1 MMKLTKILCYTILLS
16 APLLQAVPVAGAET
30 ETKEAKQVRQE
41 IERANKKLKERQSA
55 QKQTAKNLNNI
66 QTELKKVQR
75 ELNEV
80 VKQQQDATKK
90 IQELQLRMV
99 DLQNDIATTKAK
111 ISRLLLLN
119 YQYPN
124 QSTAALFLQQAD
136 VNEKS
141 RFLKYTTYI
150 NRFNAHLIEQLK
162 TQQNELQEQE
172 KVLEEEQK
180 RLNKLILRY
189 QTKAREL
196 GKNRSQVDI
205 INRQIGIDIKN
216 QEKHLAKLREE
227 ERSLLEKINKLSKLK
242 SKPSSTLTDEDK
254 TLKQPKTASNK
265 IYLSRPVSGSI
276 QGQYGQKREDGRPWR
291 GMFFATAPQAVKA
304 AADGTVVMVD
314 KYGSSGFMVIGIVHD
329 DGSITAYSGLSSVSV
344 AKDSRVTR
352 QQVIGQSGEYLGK
365 QGLYFERLVNGV
377 SSNPAPYFK

>member
-16 APLLQAVPVAGAET
+16 VPLLQAAPVND
-30 ETKEAKQVRQE
+30 TKAKQVRQE
-41 IERANKKLKERQSA
+41 IERANKKLKEHQSA
-55 QKQTAKNLNNI
+55 QKQTAKNLANI

-80 VKQQQDATKK
+80 VKQQQDATRK
-90 IQELQLRMV
+90 IHELQLRML

-162 TQQNELQEQE
+162 EQQNELQEQE
-172 KVLEEEQK
+172 KVLEEEQN
-180 RLNKLILRY
+180 RLNKLIMRY

-196 GKNRSQVDI
+196 GKNRSQADT
-205 INRQIGIDIKN
+205 INRQISIDIKN
-216 QEKHLAKLREE
+216 QKEYLAKLHEE

-314 KYGSSGFMVIGIVHD
+314 KYGSSGFMVVGIVHD
-329 DGSITAYSGLSSVSV
+329 DGSITAYSGLSRVNV
-344 AKDSRVTR
+344 EKDSRVTR

-365 QGLYFERLVNGV
+365 QGLYFEWLVNGV
-377 SSNPAPYFK
+377 RANPAPYFK

>member
-16 APLLQAVPVAGAET
+16 APLLQAAPVND
-30 ETKEAKQVRQE
+30 TKAKQVRQE
-41 IERANKKLKERQSA
+41 IERANKKLKEHQSA
-55 QKQTAKNLNNI
+55 QKQTAKNLANI

-80 VKQQQDATKK
+80 VKQQQDATRK
-90 IQELQLRMV
+90 IHELQLRML

-162 TQQNELQEQE
+162 EQQNELQEQE
-172 KVLEEEQK
+172 KVLEEEQN
-180 RLNKLILRY
+180 RLNKLIMRY

-196 GKNRSQVDI
+196 GKNRSQADT

-276 QGQYGQKREDGRPWR
+276 QGQYGQKREDGRPWN
-291 GMFFATAPQAVKA
+291 GVFIATAPQAVKA
-304 AADGTVVMVD
+304 AADGTVLMAE
-314 KYGSSGFMVIGIVHD
+314 KYGTSGSMVIGIEHD
-329 DGSITAYSGLSSVSV
+329 DGSKTVYVGLSRVSV

-365 QGLYFERLVNGV
+365 QGLYFEWLVNGV
-377 SSNPAPYFK
+377 RANPAPYFK

>member
-16 APLLQAVPVAGAET
+16 VPLLQAAPVND
-30 ETKEAKQVRQE
+30 TKAKQVRQE
-41 IERANKKLKERQSA
+41 IERANKKLKEHQSA
-55 QKQTAKNLNNI
+55 QKQTAKNLANI

-80 VKQQQDATKK
+80 VKQQQDATRK
-90 IQELQLRMV
+90 IHELQLRML

-162 TQQNELQEQE
+162 EQQNELQEQE
-172 KVLEEEQK
+172 KVLEEEQN

-196 GKNRSQVDI
+196 GKNRSQADT

-216 QEKHLAKLREE
+216 QEKHLAKLHEE

-314 KYGSSGFMVIGIVHD
+314 KYGSSGFMVVGIVHD
-329 DGSITAYSGLSSVSV
+329 DGSITAYSGLSRVSV
-344 AKDSRVTR
+344 EKDSRVTR

-365 QGLYFERLVNGV
+365 QGLYFEWLVNGV
-377 SSNPAPYFK
+377 RANPAPYFK